1 MKKARIFRP
10 NLMLGCIAHCNFL
23 RENNTKPAPSATM
36 VPKKPILGT
45 EPPEPSV
52 SINTVPVFVFPETI
66 HSKAESNKMT
76 IYKIDEIFADSL
88 KKEGRV
94 LATGQAVGK
103 RIGAGKVRLYR
114 TYGEVLEGKR
124 ELRKLLESGMSKEEI
139 SSELSVFEEGDV
151 LVTEM
156 TTPDWE
162 PLMKQASLIIT
173 RKGGRTSHAAI
184 IAREFGIP
192 AIVGCSDAMDLPNFS
207 IVTGS
212 CAEGDTGYVYS
223 GEVPFE
229 IEEVS
234 FDEDIELTTKIKL
247 NVGFPTKSLID
258 SKLPVDGVGLARI
271 EFILSSE
278 LGIHPLAF
286 VHHEELKNYVETGEL
301 APGLKPYHESFLSTD
316 MNDVRSLVES
326 MESRAWAYDDKRDL
340 FIDKLREGVGL
351 ICAAFYPR
359 PVLVRLSDFKSNEY
373 RELLGGSIFEPIEEN
388 PMIAW
393 RGASRYLDEKFKPA
407 FEMEI
412 AAMKSV
418 KYDFGLDNL
427 QLMVPFCRTPEE
439 GEMVKDLLEV
449 NDIGPKSGTDLFVM
463 VELPSNA
470 IEADRFMQM
479 MNLAGGSIGSN
490 DLVQTVYA
498 VSRDDL
504 EGYQNPV
511 DARSPAV
518 KSMIRDIVRKFKAQ
532 GLEIG
537 ICGQAPSDFPDE
549 FPPFLIDCGISSIS
563 VTPDTAIAVRKTVAE
578 AEKAANL

>member
-1 MKKARIFRP
+1 
-10 NLMLGCIAHCNFL
+10 
-23 RENNTKPAPSATM
+23 
-36 VPKKPILGT
+36 
-45 EPPEPSV
+45 
-52 SINTVPVFVFPETI
+52 
-66 HSKAESNKMT
+66 
-76 IYKIDEIFADSL
+76 
-88 KKEGRV
+88 
-94 LATGQAVGK
+94 
-103 RIGAGKVRLYR
+103 
-114 TYGEVLEGKR
+114 
-124 ELRKLLESGMSKEEI
+124 
-139 SSELSVFEEGDV
+139 
-151 LVTEM
+151 
-156 TTPDWE
+156 
-162 PLMKQASLIIT
+162 
-173 RKGGRTSHAAI
+173 
-184 IAREFGIP
+184 
-192 AIVGCSDAMDLPNFS
+192 
-207 IVTGS
+207 
-212 CAEGDTGYVYS
+212 
-223 GEVPFE
+223 
-229 IEEVS
+229 
-234 FDEDIELTTKIKL
+234 
-247 NVGFPTKSLID
+247 
-258 SKLPVDGVGLARI
+258 
-271 EFILSSE
+271 
-278 LGIHPLAF
+278 
-286 VHHEELKNYVETGEL
+286 
-301 APGLKPYHESFLSTD
+301 

-373 RELLGGSIFEPIEEN
+373 RELLGGSIFEPVEEN

-439 GEMVKDLLEV
+439 GEMVKNLLEA

-470 IEADRFMQM
+470 IEADRFMEM